1 MEISMDDTLQKLIHE
16 LLQQQNLG
24 VLATSAAGHPYTTL
38 VGFAATADM
47 KQLLFATHR
56 ATRKYANLSVDQ
68 RVSLLI
74 DNRSNRAEDFRIAAA
89 LTAFGTAREV
99 PAEEQDGMRAIFFA
113 KHPML
118 KEFVSSPGC
127 ALCRI
132 SVQRYSLV
140 RRFQDVME
148 LVLDGPD
155 PCP

>member
-1 MEISMDDTLQKLIHE
+1 MDDNLQTQIRD
-16 LLQQQNLG
+16 LLQHQSLG

-47 KQLLFATHR
+47 RELLFATHR
-56 ATRKYANLSVDQ
+56 STRKYANLSGDK

-74 DNRSNRAEDFRIAAA
+74 DNRSNRAEDFRLAAA

-99 PAEEQDGMRAIFFA
+99 FAEEQAELKRAFLA

-148 LVLDGPD
+148 LVLDDPD
-155 PCP
+155 LSP